1 MKTPLL
7 AILVMAAAILLSA
20 CGEMIP
26 APTST
31 PVFVPAS
38 TATPDLSS
46 GSKPIPADPIQLTPA
61 STQIS
66 DYPIAV
72 QKAIKSLSSKLG
84 IGVDQIK
91 VIGYE
96 NVQWPNGCLG
106 IQQPGVM
113 CTMVIVD
120 GYRVIL
126 EANGARYEYHTNIN
140 GGAVELNPNAG
151 PLPRISGG
159 KNIPGLNDSVLTWRT
174 SGGIAGLCEDLS
186 ISGEGKASAYSCIG
200 GASILLGEA
209 NLSTSEL
216 DQLNRWMNQYKNFE
230 VTTQD
235 PAVADGMSTRL
246 VFIGKGTLYPQ
257 ESDKQAIGNFAS
269 GLFNRISN
277 RG

>member
-1 MKTPLL
+1 MKTPQL

-26 APTST
+26 APTIT

-46 GSKPIPADPIQLTPA
+46 GSKSIPAGPIQLTPA

-72 QKAIKSLSSKLG
+72 QKAIKNLSSKLG

-113 CTMVIVD
+113 CTMVIID

-126 EANGARYEYHTNIN
+126 EANGASYEYHTNIN

-151 PLPRISGG
+151 PTTRISGG
-159 KNIPGLNDSVLTWRT
+159 KNMPGLNDSVLTWHT
-174 SGGIAGLCEDLS
+174 TGGIAGLCEDLS
-186 ISGEGKASAYSCIG
+186 ITGEGKVSAYSCIG
-200 GASILLGEA
+200 GGSILLGEA
-209 NLSTSEL
+209 NLSTREL

-230 VTTQD
+230 VNTQD
-235 PAVADGMSTRL
+235 SAVADGMSNRL
-246 VFIGKGTLYPQ
+246 VFSGKGTQNPK
-257 ESDKQAIGNFAS
+257 ESDKLSIGNFAS
-269 GLFNRISN
+269 DLFNRISN